1 MKKGV
6 ARSKRFGCGVAFGWC
21 DLDWRA
27 QLQAGQ
33 QIALGALYAVLP
45 CTHTLCGDWR
55 LPPSGRKNR
64 ARGGEDSIS

>member
-1 MKKGV
+1 MKRVLLVAKGL
-6 ARSKRFGCGVAFGWC
+6 GVVLLGC

-45 CTHTLCGDWR
+45 CTHAVR
-55 LPPSGRKNR
+55 
-64 ARGGEDSIS
+64 